1 MKANRA
7 ALAAVVVIVLV
18 VVGWWMFKRTGAGQP
33 IDLISTDRFAAV
45 KKQPNPEVFAL
56 TEATLSG
63 DTRPAIAVQPAPGS
77 RLTWKIKV
85 PDDAWLDLA
94 VGLQPEAWTNEG
106 NGVLFRVGVSDGR
119 TYEELFTLHVNPF
132 TNAGERKWIPVMVD
146 LSSYSGEEVDLI
158 FNTNSGSPGQQEDH
172 RNDLA
177 LWGAPKVIIR

>member
-1 MKANRA
+1 MRANRA
-7 ALAAVVVIVLV
+7 ALAAVVVVVLV
-18 VVGWWMFKRTGAGQP
+18 VVGWWMFKRTGGGEAT
-33 IDLISTDRFAAV
+33 DLTSAERFASAR
-45 KKQPNPEVFAL
+45 KQPAPESFSL
-56 TEATLSG
+56 TEATLNG
-63 DTRPAIAVQPAPGS
+63 ETRRAIAVQPMPGS

-132 TNAGERKWIPVMVD
+132 ANAGERKWVPIMVD

-158 FNTNSGSPGQQEDH
+158 FNTNSSSPSQQEDH

-177 LWGAPKVIIR
+177 LWGAPKVVIR